1 MIRVRKKLFSDENL
15 NRILKFLAIVL
26 LVLAIFFMAVQF
38 GDLWTWLLDAVK
50 SVAVPVAI
58 AWLLSLLL
66 FPLIKLLEKKGIGP
80 RGLSLAIVFVIA
92 VAIVAAAFYFLIP
105 MIITEIGDFFTGDLV
120 VITDYLTT
128 GMRDDFFLGT
138 EIYDT
143 IVGYLQESDL
153 IANLLNNFVPN
164 LISSLT
170 NVAGP
175 IVTIISVV
183 PFLLLYY
190 LLDYEMIGERLRGIV
205 PQKHEKDAAELGS
218 RLNQTVGAYLRGQ
231 LGLMAAI
238 GAVAIVVYMLIGLK
252 YAVLF
257 GLIVGLANIIPYFG
271 AIIAAIPPIVYAF
284 ISKAMGVDGPGPIT
298 VLGVNMVLQ
307 FIEGNIFQPII
318 MGKAMKIHPLII
330 IISILFFGSLF
341 GTLGVVFASPIA
353 ASVRVFY
360 QFFGELRQRR
370 EAQAAAELPKGARDG
385 G

>member
-1 MIRVRKKLFSDENL
+1 MIRVRKKFFSDENL

-50 SVAVPVAI
+50 AVAVPVAI

-80 RGLSLAIVFVIA
+80 RGLSLGIVFLIA
-92 VAIVAAAFYFLIP
+92 VAIVGAGFYFLVP
-105 MIITEIGDFFTGDLV
+105 MVIREIGDFFTGDFV
-120 VITDYLTT
+120 TITNYITT

-138 EIYDT
+138 DIYDT
-143 IVGYLQESDL
+143 LAQYLQETDL
-153 IANLLNNFVPN
+153 VNNLLSNFVPN

-170 NVAGP
+170 NAAGP

-183 PFLLLYY
+183 PFLLIYY

-231 LGLMAAI
+231 LGLMVAI

-257 GLIVGLANIIPYFG
+257 GLIVGLTNIIPYFG

-284 ISKAMGVDGPGPIT
+284 VSKAMGVTGPGPIT
-298 VLGVNMVLQ
+298 VLGVNVVLQ

-360 QFFGELRQRR
+360 QFFREIRLRR
-370 EAQAAAELPKGARDG
+370 EAHEANEPPKGARESG
-385 G
+385 